1 MGTKLAV
8 YASKSNTLATLVPC
22 LPCGHCFHKSCV
34 WPWLQKHCTCPVC
47 RYEVVTKNMNYYNM
61 SNKERSD
68 RQRIQAQREMKK
80 RQHESELRRKRD
92 RLTMMESSEKNLR
105 LKQNRR
111 HLMFNL
117 VTLLMYMKAFLRNR
131 VSQPIVT

>member
-8 YASKSNTLATLVPC
+8 YASKSNTLATLHC

-47 RYEVVTKNMNYYNM
+47 RYEVVTKNMNYNNM

-92 RLTMMESSEKNLR
+92 RLTMMESSEKKFKPEAKPAPSDVEPCNP
-105 LKQNRR
+105 
-111 HLMFNL
+111 FD
-117 VTLLMYMKAFLRNR
+117 VYEEAFLRNR
-131 VSQPIVT
+131 VPQPIVT